1 MRYKTAMVVMAVWL
15 VAPGA
20 ALAQNVIGGTEDLE
34 FDRPESWGMKFFA
47 SLSLLTSMGVPERMG
62 AGTID
67 LGFEGGFV
75 PQLSEEQRRIGFN
88 GTKLEN
94 LNRSRFFG
102 RVRGHIGLSEST
114 RLELAYLPPVDI
126 GGIKPNLFAIG
137 LGRPFSIAEHWQLGA
152 RGYFQFG
159 TLEGDITCGEDE
171 VAAGDDPDR
180 ARTTSG
186 KKSTVPSSPQ
196 DTFRTASFGPMRS
209 IGRISKSPIRV
220 IFGTAGSPSGSVRS
234 KRTTIK
240 LSSFAVSSA
249 GG

>member
-102 RVRGHIGLSEST
+102 RVRGHIGLST
-114 RLELAYLPPVDI
+114 RRRKGIRNLGFQRIPGFSSASFAPLRFKRFQVYLARRRLDGVDQNGVGRLCLDLTAGTSKMGLPP
-126 GGIKPNLFAIG
+126 K
-137 LGRPFSIAEHWQLGA
+137 E
-152 RGYFQFG
+152 
-159 TLEGDITCGEDE
+159 
-171 VAAGDDPDR
+171 AGDLAKER
-180 ARTTSG
+180 ALLCVFLEMTLHPVNFPRLVAV
-186 KKSTVPSSPQ
+186 TVIATHGFHFQ
-196 DTFRTASFGPMRS
+196 
-209 IGRISKSPIRV
+209 GRKVEER
-220 IFGTAGSPSGSVRS
+220 
-234 KRTTIK
+234 
-240 LSSFAVSSA
+240 
-249 GG
+249 